1 MNQTTDNSGDTWH
14 GTLCES
20 SEWTFRTGIFL
31 GFQAPSLVRVA
42 RLLGFVGAAP

>member
-1 MNQTTDNSGDTWH
+1 MDLSH
-14 GTLCES
+14 GY
-20 SEWTFRTGIFL
+20 FL